1 MFKIK
6 KNDFQNIHYNRTKA
20 PFSLRCALGV
30 MEFFY
35 KIIINFK
42 NFLYE
47 IKILK
52 EKNIGV
58 QVICVGN
65 LTTGGVGKTPIVIE
79 LANKLAK
86 NKKVAIISRGYGA
99 KISNKIPN
107 VIKDYNEIKYEN
119 GLLCGDEPYQIAKK
133 VDKNVVVITCSNRKL
148 SSELA
153 IIKYGAEVIIM
164 DDGFSN
170 RKLKK
175 DKTIVAIDSKMRFGN
190 NHLLPYGPLRE
201 PISEIKRADE
211 IVLVDK
217 GDENLEDAIN
227 WVKQFN
233 KPIQLCQMK
242 PKRIYNIQS
251 GADVKLNKIK
261 AIAFCA
267 IGQPEQ
273 FFDFAKEF
281 YEIIPVV
288 FEDHHKYTKK
298 DIENLI
304 KLAKENKTATFI
316 TTQKDET
323 KIASLI
329 AELNGYSFNVLELE
343 TSIEEI

>member
-1 MFKIK
+1 MGNFKT
-6 KNDFQNIHYNRTKA
+6 DFQLIHYAKKKPNFFLA
-20 PFSLRCALGV
+20 CGLSVG
-30 MEFFY
+30 EFFY
-35 KIIINFK
+35 KTIIKSK

-47 IKILK
+47 KNILK
-52 EKNIGV
+52 ETAIGAS
-58 QVICVGN
+58 VICVGN

-99 KISNKIPN
+99 KISNKSPN
-107 VIKDYNEIKYEN
+107 IIKDYNEIKYEN

-133 VDKNVVVITCSNRKL
+133 VDKNVIVITCSNRKL

-153 IIKYGAEVIIM
+153 IIKYGAEIIIM

-211 IVLVDK
+211 IALVNK

-233 KPIQLCQMK
+233 KPIRLCQMK

-251 GADVKLNKIK
+251 GADVKLNNIK

-273 FFDFAKEF
+273 FFDFVKEF
-281 YEIIPVV
+281 YEITPVV

-329 AELNGYSFNVLELE
+329 KDTNGYSFNVLELE
-343 TSIEEI
+343 TNIEKI

>member
-1 MFKIK
+1 MSLKT
-6 KNDFQNIHYNRTKA
+6 DFQLIHYAKKKPNFFLATGL
-20 PFSLRCALGV
+20 SIG
-30 MEFFY
+30 EFFY
-35 KIIINFK
+35 KTIIKSK

-47 IKILK
+47 KNILK
-52 EKNIGV
+52 ETAIGAN
-58 QVICVGN
+58 VICVGN

-107 VIKDYNEIKYEN
+107 VIKDYNEIKFEN

-153 IIKYGAEVIIM
+153 IIKYGAEIIIM

-201 PISEIKRADE
+201 PVSEIKRAHE
-211 IVLVDK
+211 IVLVNK

-273 FFDFAKEF
+273 FFDFVKEF
-281 YEIIPVV
+281 YEITPVV

-329 AELNGYSFNVLELE
+329 KDTNGYSFNVLELE
-343 TSIEEI
+343 TSIEDI

>member
-1 MFKIK
+1 MGNFKT
-6 KNDFQNIHYNRTKA
+6 DFQLIHYNKKK
-20 PFSLRCALGV
+20 PNFFLALGLSV
-30 MEFFY
+30 GEFFY
-35 KIIINFK
+35 KSMIKTK

-47 IKILK
+47 KNILK
-52 EKNIGV
+52 EEEIGAN
-58 QVICVGN
+58 VICVGN

-79 LANKLAK
+79 LANELSKS
-86 NKKVAIISRGYGA
+86 KKVAIISRGYSA

-107 VIKDYNEIKYEN
+107 VIKDYKEINFEN
-119 GLLCGDEPYQIAKK
+119 GRLCGDEPYQIAKK
-133 VDKNVVVITCSNRKL
+133 VNKNVIVITCSNRKL

-153 IIKYGAEVIIM
+153 IVKYGAEVIIM

-211 IVLVDK
+211 IVLVNK
-217 GDENLEDAIN
+217 GDENLEGAIN

-251 GADVKLNKIK
+251 GADVKLNNIK

-281 YEIIPVV
+281 YEITPVV
-288 FEDHHKYTKK
+288 FEDHHKYAKK
-298 DIENLI
+298 DIESLI
-304 KLAKENKTATFI
+304 KLAKENNIATFI

-323 KIASLI
+323 KVASLI
-329 AELNGYSFNVLELE
+329 ENVNGYSFNVLELE
-343 TSIEEI
+343 TSIDEV